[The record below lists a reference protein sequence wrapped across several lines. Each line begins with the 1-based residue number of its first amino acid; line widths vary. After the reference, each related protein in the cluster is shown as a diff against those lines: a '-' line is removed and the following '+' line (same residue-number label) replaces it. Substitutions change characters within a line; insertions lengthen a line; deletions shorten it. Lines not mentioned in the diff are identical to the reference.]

1 MTAGVVNNWS
11 NLGVTGRVDVDSL
24 TVGGQPVTASNGT
37 VTSVSV
43 TSANGVSGSVA
54 TASTTPA
61 ITLSLGAITPTSV
74 AATTTLIASAPPAT
88 ASSTGVAGTITWDA
102 THVYICVATDTW
114 VRADLATW
122 A

>member
-1 MTAGVVNNWS
+1 MTAGVVNNWR
-11 NLGVTGRVDVDSL
+11 NLGVQGRVDVDSL

-43 TSANGVSGSVA
+43 TTENGVSGTVA
-54 TASTTPA
+54 TATTTPA
-61 ITLSLGAITPTSV
+61 ITVSLGAITPTSV
-74 AATTTLIASAPPAT
+74 AATTTRIASAPPA
-88 ASSTGVAGTITWDA
+88 AADSTGVAGTITWDA